1 MDKDSINMTNK
12 KKKILTI
19 VSIILLILIYFGYKL
34 INLAIYDVNNMS
46 IDDYNN
52 SIWIKSK

>member
-1 MDKDSINMTNK
+1 MTSK
-12 KKKILTI
+12 KKKIILI
-19 VSIILLILIYFGYKL
+19 VSVVLLVLVYFGYKL